1 MQNLKNN
8 TIKIKI
14 NKILRDEIE
23 KTIIKK
29 YPKKV

>member
-23 KTIIKK
+23 KKIIKQ